1 MTLVL
6 YMYNGPFFWVCS
18 DFWAGC
24 TPELGIGRRRWGG
37 SPVFPS
43 YQRVVTRPRCP
54 LPFFCACAYVCE
66 TVQACEAW
74 NYKCGAAVDLL
85 RKLNY
90 HWKVKP
96 RDGKNKD
103 GEREQD
109 KEEVRVPEGTACS
122 LVKFGLKNLNW
133 RQCVLSFSSH
143 CRQTIDI
150 FMNLQIIKFKRTEEK
165 HYPSGVVELK
175 ENSGLQ

>member
-1 MTLVL
+1 MARAGNRQETLRGFTWVSFIPEGCAL
-6 YMYNGPFFWVCS
+6 ATVSLAFFFVH
-18 DFWAGC
+18 
-24 TPELGIGRRRWGG
+24 
-37 SPVFPS
+37 
-43 YQRVVTRPRCP
+43 
-54 LPFFCACAYVCE
+54 VCE

-74 NYKCGAAVDLL
+74 NYKCGAAVNLL
-85 RKLNY
+85 RKLFSR
-90 HWKVKP
+90 WKVKP
-96 RDGKNKD
+96 RDWKNKD

-122 LVKFGLKNLNW
+122 LVKFGLKNFNW
-133 RQCVLSFSSH
+133 RQCVFSFSSH